1 MRGRLL
7 SRLRKTLTV
16 WILILVVSVFVG
28 TLLALDGSMILAER
42 IEPYQQSGL
51 FP

>member
-1 MRGRLL
+1 MWVRFLL
-7 SRLRKTLTV
+7 WLRKTSTV
-16 WILILVVSVFVG
+16 WILILAVSIVVG
-28 TLLALDGSMILAER
+28 TLLALDGSMTLAER